1 MLQERAMKLY
11 NWQFAPNCRR
21 VRMFVLEKGL
31 DLPAIEEVVG
41 EGFRMYPQYIDKWP
55 HALVPMM
62 ELDDGTQIGEAAAIC
77 RYIEDEYPN
86 PPLMGRSGLEKATIE
101 MWERRAYDECM
112 IGTAEV
118 VRNSMTEFYDR
129 GIPGSL
135 EPVPQIPAL
144 IERGRGRVRRFYK
157 KYDTRLR
164 ETRYLAGDNFTMA
177 DITTLCAMDF
187 AKFAG
192 MDIPPDCTGVAR
204 WYTEVSERPSAKAS
218 I

>member
-1 MLQERAMKLY
+1 MKLY

-31 DLPAIEEVVG
+31 DLPAISEVIG
-41 EGFRMYPQYIDKWP
+41 GGFKLFPEYIEKWP
-55 HALVPMM
+55 HALVPML

-77 RYIEDEYPN
+77 RYLEDAHPEPN
-86 PPLMGRSGLEKATIE
+86 LMGRNGLEKAKIE

-118 VRNSMTEFYDR
+118 FRNSIPEMVDR

-144 IERGRGRVRRFYK
+144 IERGKGRVRRFYK
-157 KYDTRLR
+157 KFDAQLHGNRFM
-164 ETRYLAGDNFTMA
+164 AGDRFSMA
-177 DITTLCAMDF
+177 DITTLCATDF

-192 MDIPPDCTGVAR
+192 MDIPAECPNMAR
-204 WYTEVSERPSAKAS
+204 WYSEVSARSAAAAS
-218 I
+218 L